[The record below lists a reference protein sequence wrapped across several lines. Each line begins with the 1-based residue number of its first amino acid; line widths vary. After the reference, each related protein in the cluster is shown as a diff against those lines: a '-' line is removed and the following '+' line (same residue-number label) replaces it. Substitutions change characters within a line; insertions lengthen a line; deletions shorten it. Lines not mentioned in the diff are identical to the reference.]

1 MNRTAHTARHQ
12 RLSPLPMAVI
22 DVLHHRQSE
31 LTNLAEALRV
41 LPYGIAAMIDDKT
54 PGTQARLSGLLHPMT
69 AYLEEIAKE
78 LEALGEGRLPGW
90 YID

>member
-1 MNRTAHTARHQ
+1 MNRTARPARHE
-12 RLSPLPMAVI
+12 RLNPLPMAVI
-22 DVLHHRQSE
+22 DVLHHRKCE

-41 LPYGIAAMIDDKT
+41 LPFGIAAMIDDKT